1 MGESIFNLSQELKVL
16 NMKKIDISEKVERL
30 NLKENELRQKEAD
43 LDAKLAVN
51 KQMNSFAGMNGLADA
66 LKELHFQTFEGDHT
80 VTELKSEIEK
90 NEEALTALQRY
101 VEKALNY
108 FKTKEEKLTLTEQKL
123 IIKAAEVSDEMELI
137 KQKEM
142 GMKIE
147 KERNEMDKTR
157 HLQKEIYGLV
167 SQVPKHDDTIKE

>member
-1 MGESIFNLSQELKVL
+1 MG
-16 NMKKIDISEKVERL
+16 KVERL

-51 KQMNSFAGMNGLADA
+51 KQMNSLAGMNGLADA

-108 FKTKEEKLTLTEQKL
+108 FKTKEEKLTLTEQK
-123 IIKAAEVSDEMELI
+123 
-137 KQKEM
+137 
-142 GMKIE
+142 
-147 KERNEMDKTR
+147 
-157 HLQKEIYGLV
+157 
-167 SQVPKHDDTIKE
+167 